1 MKCQLCDKPAS
12 VHLTDVSNN
21 AKRELHLCENCAQG
35 QGVTIKSYLNKES
48 NLGASAFLNQLAQS
62 QADGPVAEEDIR
74 CPRCQTSYSSFRSSG
89 KLGCPQCYVVFK
101 KPLLS
106 LLEKIHGKV
115 EHVGKVPSRSG
126 DEIARQQQLR
136 VLRSDL
142 EKAVRGEEYERAA
155 EIRDRIYGLEGQAA
169 PADGT

>member
-1 MKCQLCDKPAS
+1 M
-12 VHLTDVSNN
+12 
-21 AKRELHLCENCAQG
+21 
-35 QGVTIKSYLNKES
+35 
-48 NLGASAFLNQLAQS
+48 
-62 QADGPVAEEDIR
+62 
-74 CPRCQTSYSSFRSSG
+74 
-89 KLGCPQCYVVFK
+89 
-101 KPLLS
+101 S

-155 EIRDRIYGLEGQAA
+155 EIRDSIYGIEGRVA